1 MDDARYIPP
10 RRWRDRT
17 PRRYPWLGLI
27 ALVIIVAL
35 IVLVLNCRHA

>member
-17 PRRYPWLGLI
+17 PRRYPWFRLI
-27 ALVIIVAL
+27 ALVIFVAL
-35 IVLVLNCRHA
+35 IVLVLTCRHG